1 RFLKQGKPG
10 HVPGQWAELAEAVGW
25 IRAAGGQAVLA
36 HPARYPLSR
45 SKLRRLLREFVAAGG
60 VGLEVV
66 SGSHS
71 LDDVHQMARHA
82 QDFRLLASAGSD
94 FHGPEQSWL
103 ELGRLPALPP
113 GCRPIWADWALAA

>member
-1 RFLKQGKPG
+1 
-10 HVPGQWAELAEAVGW
+10 
-25 IRAAGGQAVLA
+25 
-36 HPARYPLSR
+36 
-45 SKLRRLLREFVAAGG
+45 

-103 ELGRLPALPP
+103 ELGRLPAMPP